1 LAVMTLYGSDDMWR
15 YAMEYGGNLFLCF
28 SDSVSV
34 LFLVAQF
41 LCLFE
46 DDDNMM
52 VITWWLEVR

>member
-1 LAVMTLYGSDDMWR
+1 MTLYGSDDMWR

-34 LFLVAQF
+34 LFLVTQF

-52 VITWWLEVR
+52 VITWWLEV